1 MSAKKP
7 LTVIVAGSHDPGEID
22 ILETAGL
29 EVLVLPDVIDDD
41 AISHI
46 RRADALI
53 LGMKPLS
60 AAVIETAPTLK
71 VIARHG
77 VGYDNVDVKA
87 ATEAGIYVTNTP
99 GSNTQ
104 TVAEFTIGLMINLT
118 RHIASSATYVDS
130 GHWRKPDFWGPELC
144 GRRLGLIGF
153 GNIGK
158 KVAEL
163 ASAFGMRI
171 FVYDPFIDP
180 AECERHGVS
189 FQELAYLLADSDII
203 SLHCALT
210 PETRFLIGAE
220 EFEQMKPGAYL
231 INAARGGL
239 VDENALLAA
248 VESGTLAGAAL
259 DALIEEPPDN
269 SAIIDH
275 PGILVTPHIAGWG
288 VDAGRNMC
296 IGAAEQVVQVLA
308 GSKPTHAVNEPFK
321 PKNTRKSKG

>member
-1 MSAKKP
+1 MFVNKP
-7 LTVIVAGSHDPGEID
+7 LTVIVAGSNDSGEID

-29 EVLVLPDVIDDD
+29 EVLILPDVIDDK

-53 LGMKPLS
+53 LGMKPLT
-60 AAVIETAPTLK
+60 AAVIEAAPTLK

-99 GSNTQ
+99 RSNTQ
-104 TVAEFTIGLMINLT
+104 TVAEFTIGLMINVT
-118 RHIASSATYVDS
+118 RRIASSAAYVDS

-171 FVYDPFIDP
+171 FVYDPFFDP
-180 AECERHGVS
+180 AEGERHGVNC
-189 FQELAYLLADSDII
+189 QELVNLLADSDIV

-210 PETRFLIGAE
+210 RDTRFLIGTA
-220 EFEQMKPGAYL
+220 EFERMKPGAYL
-231 INAARGGL
+231 INTARGGL
-239 VDENALLAA
+239 IDENALLTA
-248 VESGTLAGAAL
+248 VESGSLAGAAL
-259 DALIEEPPDN
+259 DALIQEPPDN
-269 SAIIDH
+269 SALIDH
-275 PGILVTPHIAGWG
+275 PNILVTPHIAGWG

-296 IGAAEQVVQVLA
+296 IGAAEQVAQVLA
-308 GSKPTHAVNEPFK
+308 GSKPKYAVNEPSK
-321 PKNTRKSKG
+321 PRNIKTD